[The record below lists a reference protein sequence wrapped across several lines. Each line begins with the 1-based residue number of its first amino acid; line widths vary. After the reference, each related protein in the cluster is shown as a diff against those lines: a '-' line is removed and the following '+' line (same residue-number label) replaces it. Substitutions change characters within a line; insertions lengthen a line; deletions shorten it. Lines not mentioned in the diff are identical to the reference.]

1 MSGFIL
7 RTFLDACMAKTF
19 HNKWMSAQTWAEI
32 INHNFSIQPELQFD
46 GKALVGAIKRSH
58 LSESMDVPWTQI
70 PIDHCGIF
78 CHALQPKGKSKINYY
93 YATSS
98 GSAPSLEKAWTENIS
113 LGEEFLKN
121 KVTRSNVL
129 SITANIKEQQILPAN
144 KKRKTRDFVETSDA
158 GRLLGGSSTAP
169 EEPSAASSLGV
180 VGCELYWVSTEAKKL
195 FKPIKDEQDALEAIN
210 NQMELLLGVLD
221 NAKGFWSVVSGWEGE
236 DDISE
241 HQKWMIVMKCQY
253 LYCAL
258 YHARVMMPKVQ
269 NWDKCCQVAMESL
282 LLCGV
287 KVGRCSRTVH
297 NWYLDFTRKNRSFDV
312 RSPPKHRLPNE

>member
-46 GKALVGAIKRSH
+46 GKALVGAIKQSH

-78 CHALQPKGKSKINYY
+78 RRVLQPKGKSKINYY

-129 SITANIKEQQILPAN
+129 SITANIKEHQILPAN

-241 HQKWMIVMKCQY
+241 HQKWMIHIKCQY
-253 LYCAL
+253 LYCSL
-258 YHARVMMPKVQ
+258 CHAKVMMP
-269 NWDKCCQVAMESL
+269 
-282 LLCGV
+282 
-287 KVGRCSRTVH
+287 
-297 NWYLDFTRKNRSFDV
+297 
-312 RSPPKHRLPNE
+312 